1 MLTSI
6 RSRIRASVLYS
17 LSFCQHRA
25 SLSLRRGLQRR
36 QQQRRRFAGRACHS
50 EYSASGRNH
59 QFSLL
64 IHLHGLERRPSP
76 LHLVRNRRSS
86 PRPNACL

>member
-6 RSRIRASVLYS
+6 RSRIRALVLYS
-17 LSFCQHRA
+17 
-25 SLSLRRGLQRR
+25 
-36 QQQRRRFAGRACHS
+36 FAGRACHS

-76 LHLVRNRRSS
+76 LHLVRNWRSS